1 MIGNW
6 VNKFNLKNVEEYF
19 DENQSNVPLDIQ
31 AFSKFTDA
39 ALSEIDKVKLS
50 PTNHNFLTHS
60 LRLKTMTSMRK
71 QGGTPVFSPMS
82 QGTGRSSVRPA
93 DYFSPSKDVSSPSNN
108 PFFRQSDVASFEQR
122 YREKTAAG
130 TARPRDLG
138 IITQRKNTFALID
151 SRPGHLDEHPPGGE
165 QESNDDSDSGDRRG
179 RRPEEEC
186 SNVHGKLPKA

>member
-1 MIGNW
+1 MLIGNW

-60 LRLKTMTSMRK
+60 LRLKTMSSMRK
-71 QGGTPVFSPMS
+71 QGGTPVFSPT
-82 QGTGRSSVRPA
+82 GTGRSTIRHRGD
-93 DYFSPSKDVSSPSNN
+93 DYFSPGKGAGSPSSN
-108 PFFRQSDVASFEQR
+108 FFKQSDTFEQK

-138 IITQRKNTFALID
+138 IITQRKSL
-151 SRPGHLDEHPPGGE
+151 S
-165 QESNDDSDSGDRRG
+165 
-179 RRPEEEC
+179 
-186 SNVHGKLPKA
+186 